1 MKICFWGNISGSLT
15 GNMSGGGELQVA
27 LLARAFAK
35 LGHEVVILDY
45 NVDEKF
51 QTEEGIKVYPIKG
64 WFKGIKM
71 LRILTHRIP
80 GLYSSLKDQNAD
92 LYYCR
97 IRDYMHIFAL
107 LAARK
112 LKAKFILGIASD
124 LDIVSFG
131 KRWKYYYSTN
141 LRNLQVLI
149 DGILFEVVKPWL
161 LHKSDKIFVQHIGQ
175 KEFLLKKNVN
185 SVVFTN
191 LIDLT
196 EIPVISNPAR
206 KDFVYVGWLDKR
218 KGFVEFFELVR
229 KSPSHTFKVIGPP
242 RDKTGYSYYEKLKSF
257 PNVSLLGKLNHMETI
272 YHIADSKALI
282 STSPMEGF
290 PNIFIE
296 AWACGIPVLS
306 LLFDPGGVIKRERLG
321 EIANG
326 NLDELINDM
335 AFVGNTKE
343 FSERVKN
350 YVARHH
356 VLTAEKMTE
365 LDCLVRELFNK
376 ENSRI

>member
-1 MKICFWGNISGSLT
+1 
-15 GNMSGGGELQVA
+15 MSGGGELQIA
-27 LLARAFAK
+27 LLAKAFAK

-45 NVDEKF
+45 NVGEKF
-51 QTEEGIKVYPIKG
+51 QTDEGIKVYPIKN

-80 GLYSSLKDQNAD
+80 GLYSSLKEQNAD

-97 IRDYMHIFAL
+97 IRDYMHIIAFI
-107 LAARK
+107 AARK

-124 LDIVSFG
+124 LDIVTFG

-149 DGILFEVVKPWL
+149 DGILFEIVKPWL
-161 LHKSDKIFVQHIGQ
+161 LYKSDQIFVQHIGQ
-175 KEFLLKKNVN
+175 QEFLLKKNIN

-191 LIDLT
+191 LIDLG

-229 KSPSHTFKVIGPP
+229 KSPARTFKVIGPP
-242 RDKTGYSYYEKLKSF
+242 RDRTGYLYYEKLKSF
-257 PNVSLLGKLNHMETI
+257 PNVTLLGKLNHAETI
-272 YHIADSKALI
+272 YHIAESKALI

-290 PNIFIE
+290 PNIYIE

-306 LLFDPGGVIKRERLG
+306 LYFDPGGVIKREHLG
-321 EIANG
+321 KIAEG
-326 NLDELINDM
+326 KLDVLLNDM
-335 AFVGNTKE
+335 VSVEYTKE
-343 FSERVKN
+343 FSERAKT
-350 YVARHH
+350 YVERNH
-356 VLTAEKMTE
+356 VLTSGKMRE
-365 LDCLVRELFNK
+365 LDWLIKDLFNK
-376 ENSRI
+376 GNSEI

>member
-1 MKICFWGNISGSLT
+1 
-15 GNMSGGGELQVA
+15 MSGGGELQIA
-27 LLARAFAK
+27 LLAKAFAK

-45 NVDEKF
+45 NVGEKF
-51 QTEEGIKVYPIKG
+51 QTDEGIKVYPIKN

-80 GLYSSLKDQNAD
+80 GLYSSLKEQKAD

-97 IRDYMHIFAL
+97 IRDYMHIIAL
-107 LAARK
+107 LAAWK

-124 LDIVSFG
+124 LDIVNFG

-149 DGILFEVVKPWL
+149 DGILFEIVKPWL
-161 LHKSDKIFVQHIGQ
+161 LYKSDQIFVQHIGQ
-175 KEFLLKKNVN
+175 QEFLLKKNIN

-191 LIDLT
+191 LIDLG

-229 KSPSHTFKVIGPP
+229 KSPTKTFKVIGPP
-242 RDKTGYSYYEKLKSF
+242 RDRTGYLYYEKLKSF
-257 PNVSLLGKLNHMETI
+257 PNVTLLGKLNHTETI

-306 LLFDPGGVIKRERLG
+306 LYFDPGGVIKREHLG
-321 EIANG
+321 EIADG
-326 NLDELINDM
+326 KLDVLLNDM
-335 AFVGNTKE
+335 VSVEYTKE
-343 FSERVKN
+343 FSERSKT
-350 YVARHH
+350 YVERNH
-356 VLTAEKMTE
+356 VLTSGKMRE
-365 LDCLVRELFNK
+365 LDWLVKNLFNK
-376 ENSRI
+376 GNSKI

>member
-15 GNMSGGGELQVA
+15 GNMSGGGELQIA
-27 LLARAFAK
+27 LLAKAFAK

-45 NVDEKF
+45 NVAEKF
-51 QTEEGIKVYPIKG
+51 QTNEGIKVYPIKN

-71 LRILTHRIP
+71 LRVLTHRIP
-80 GLYSSLKDQNAD
+80 GLYSSLKDQKAD

-97 IRDYMHIFAL
+97 IRDYMHIIAL

-124 LDIVSFG
+124 LDIVNFG

-149 DGILFEVVKPWL
+149 DGILFEIVKPWL
-161 LHKSDKIFVQHIGQ
+161 LYKSDQIFVQHIGQ
-175 KEFLLKKNVN
+175 QEFLLKKKIN

-191 LIDLT
+191 LIDLG
-196 EIPVISNPAR
+196 EIPVISNPAG

-229 KSPSHTFKVIGPP
+229 KSPTQTFKVIGPP
-242 RDKTGYSYYEKLKSF
+242 RDRTGYLYYDKLKSF
-257 PNVSLLGKLNHMETI
+257 PNVTLLGKLNHAETI

-306 LLFDPGGVIKRERLG
+306 LYFDPGGVIKREHLG
-321 EIANG
+321 EIADG
-326 NLDELINDM
+326 KLDVLLNYM
-335 AFVGNTKE
+335 VSVGYTKD
-343 FSERVKN
+343 FSERAKT
-350 YVARHH
+350 YVERNH
-356 VLTAEKMTE
+356 VLTSGKMRE
-365 LDCLVRELFNK
+365 LDLLAEDLFNNG
-376 ENSRI
+376 NSKI